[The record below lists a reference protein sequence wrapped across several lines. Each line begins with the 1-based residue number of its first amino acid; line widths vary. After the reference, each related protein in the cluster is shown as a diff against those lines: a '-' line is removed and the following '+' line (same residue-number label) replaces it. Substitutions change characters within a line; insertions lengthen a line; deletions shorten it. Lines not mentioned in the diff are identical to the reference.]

1 MKTNTFGGIF
11 LMLSIPLVLLTCNTF
26 AEDIIDE
33 LHKESAILV
42 SQERYDDALKV
53 FDQILEIDPDNVKA
67 LNHKGATL
75 VKMEEFE
82 NSLKYFDKALELQPN
97 NTKILKN
104 KAIALTDLMEYEY
117 AISIYETVLEIN
129 PNNEWAEEERNF
141 LLLLVDLTKV
151 EEQIDYIIH
160 VSAVVRDS
168 DGRLVSAFEN
178 ISADFLPSKLTEKFL
193 EENFTM
199 EKTVII
205 NDKKYAKMTD
215 TKVWIEEGWCP
226 QVCGAYSYTHFMRIG
241 MITDVQMI
249 HYLSGYFPSVVVGDN
264 EKVTETWTVFKKID

>member
-42 SQERYDDALKV
+42 SQERYGEALKV
-53 FDQILEIDPDNVKA
+53 FDQILEIDPDNVQA
-67 LNHKGATL
+67 LNHKGTTL

-160 VSAVVRDS
+160 VTVVVRDA
-168 DGRLVSAFEN
+168 DGGLISTFEN

-193 EENFTM
+193 EENFRM

-215 TKVWIEEGWCP
+215 T
-226 QVCGAYSYTHFMRIG
+226 
-241 MITDVQMI
+241 
-249 HYLSGYFPSVVVGDN
+249 
-264 EKVTETWTVFKKID
+264 

>member
-1 MKTNTFGGIF
+1 
-11 LMLSIPLVLLTCNTF
+11 MLSIPLVLLTCNTF
-26 AEDIIDE
+26 ADENVIDE
-33 LHKESAILV
+33 LHKESAVLV
-42 SQERYDDALKV
+42 SQERYDEALQI
-53 FDQILEIDPDNVKA
+53 FDQILEIDSENVKA

-75 VKMEEFE
+75 VKMEKFE
-82 NSLKYFDKALELQPN
+82 NSLEYFDKALELQPN

-141 LLLLVDLTKV
+141 LLLLVNLTKV
-151 EEQIDYIIH
+151 EEQVDYIIH
-160 VSAVVRDS
+160 VSVVVRDF
-168 DGRLVSAFEN
+168 DGKLVSVFEN

-215 TKVWIEEGWCP
+215 TKIWIEEGWCP
-226 QVCGAYSYTHFMRIG
+226 QVCSAYSYTHFMRIG

-264 EKVTETWTVFKKID
+264 DKVTETWTVFKKID